1 MPEHNSCQSVI
12 QKFIDV
18 NGAENGAL
26 LPLLHAIQ
34 DKFGYIPKSA
44 VTPISKALSLSEAEV
59 HGVITYYHYF
69 RYDAPGRHIVQIC
82 RAESCQAC
90 GSDELLAVAQDI
102 LGCSL
107 HQKSRSGLITL
118 EPVYCLGLCASSP
131 AIQVDNKLHARVSIE
146 TLKGVLVD
154 LEASA

>member
-1 MPEHNSCQSVI
+1 MSEHMSCQFVI
-12 QKFIDV
+12 QEFIDV

-44 VTPISKALSLSEAEV
+44 VTPISKALSLSAAEV

-69 RYDAPGRHIVQIC
+69 RSEAPGKHIVQIC

-90 GSDELLAVAQDI
+90 GSGELLAVAQDQ
-102 LGCSL
+102 LGCSF
-107 HQKSRSGLITL
+107 HQKSLSGLITL

-146 TLKGVLVD
+146 TFKGILAD